1 MRDESVQCDIRVKA
15 DPSNFV
21 TKTISYV
28 ETEIIE
34 TEEESEMLDDLS
46 IEEQAWFLQGEI
58 YVISMMVF
66 QLEKQR
72 I

>member
-1 MRDESVQCDIRVKA
+1 M
-15 DPSNFV
+15 
-21 TKTISYV
+21 

>member
-1 MRDESVQCDIRVKA
+1 M
-15 DPSNFV
+15 
-21 TKTISYV
+21 

-72 I
+72 IWIQNTLWRGRSCKLI